1 MSKDTSQNNIKQML
15 RKVVPVG
22 RTYVDNRVAGL
33 EKQVKNLKED
43 QEKLKKDF
51 KAELKRRD
59 EWKLR
64 EAEFKFLAK
73 GRPIWVIKC
82 PAPEGPRKV
91 KWGDYH
97 FAVSLKKYL
106 EREGVFCVIDC
117 KENWAAESGADVVVV
132 LRGNACYH
140 PDRRD
145 EKCVYIM
152 WNISHPDQVT
162 DEEYALYDEICVGSH
177 YYAQQLE
184 ERLGRQVY
192 PLLQCTD
199 TELFCPPEKGGA
211 EDLSSQDI
219 VFVGN
224 TREIARESVLWAVED
239 GIPVKIWGMGWEK
252 FLGDKPELVA
262 AQTIENHLIPDLYR
276 SARATLNDHWE
287 DMRDKQFVNNRIF
300 DALACG
306 LPVISDTCDELREIF
321 PDAVLHYS
329 TREEYEACI
338 RRIREEYPAV
348 KAEVLAQ
355 WPPIRKEYSF
365 EARARQ
371 LIRLAGE
378 SLAARNGSV

>member
-1 MSKDTSQNNIKQML
+1 MSKDGSQNSIKQML

-22 RTYVDNRVAGL
+22 RTYVDNRVVKL
-33 EKQVKNLKED
+33 EKQVKKLKED

-51 KAELKRRD
+51 LSELKRRD

-140 PDRRD
+140 PDRRN

-152 WNISHPDQVT
+152 WNISHPDQVE

-184 ERLGRQVY
+184 KRLGRKVY

-199 TELFCPPEKGGA
+199 TELFCPPENAGA
-211 EDLSSQDI
+211 EDHSAQDI

-224 TREIARESVLWAVED
+224 TREIARNSVLWAVED
-239 GIPVKIWGMGWEK
+239 GLPVKIWGMGWEK
-252 FLGDKPELVA
+252 FLGDHTELIA
-262 AQTIENHLIPDLYR
+262 AQTIENHHIPDLYR
-276 SARATLNDHWE
+276 SAKATLNDHWD
-287 DMRDKQFVNNRIF
+287 DMLEKQFVNNRIF

-306 LPVISDTCDELREIF
+306 LPVISDTCDELRSIF
-321 PDAVLHYS
+321 PKAVLHYS
-329 TREEYEACI
+329 TREEYEECI
-338 RRIREEYPAV
+338 RQIRDDYPAV
-348 KAEVLAQ
+348 RAEVLAQ
-355 WPPIRKEYSF
+355 WPLIQKEYSF
-365 EARARQ
+365 EARAGE
-371 LIRLAGE
+371 LIRI
-378 SLAARNGSV
+378 AANSIVSKK